1 MEFKTINRIVPKSA
15 EVFTPDYEMIRI
27 GREKRLNRKPETNTT
42 TTDKIRELESQ
53 MEWMRRELIK
63 YGILCESIQRRQY
76 RQEENSSTV

>member
-27 GREKRLNRKPETNTT
+27 GREKKWKRKPETNTT

-63 YGILCESIQRRQY
+63 YGILCESIQPRQY